1 MKRIVSLLLIA
12 VFLLT
17 FAACSGNKA
26 TDEALDF
33 SKKSPMEVVSTLV
46 DKVKSGDVEAIKS
59 AFEAV
64 QSQLSGLL
72 DGKDAKVAEYATQ
85 IQKFVEENADKL
97 QSLNIDVTPLTG
109 VFDKVKEFTG
119 NAEDAAQE
127 AADAAQSEAEGV
139 VEGAVDAAEGAVEGA
154 VDAAEDVVNDAVD
167 AGKAAVN
174 NAVDAGKAAVEEG
187 KAKANE
193 AIQNAADQI
202 KL

>member
-1 MKRIVSLLLIA
+1 MKKFFAMAAFAAAMI
-12 VFLLT
+12 
-17 FAACSGNKA
+17 FAACSGGNKA

-33 SKKSPMEVVSTLV
+33 SKKSPMEVVSALV
-46 DKVKSGDVEAIKS
+46 EKVKSGDVSAIKT
-59 AFEAV
+59 AFETV
-64 QSQLSGLL
+64 QSQLSSLL
-72 DGKDAKVAEYATQ
+72 DGKDTKVAEYATQ
-85 IQKFVEENADKL
+85 IQKFVEENAGTL

-109 VFDKVKEFTG
+109 VVAKVKEFTG
-119 NAEDAAQE
+119 NAECAAQD

-154 VDAAEDVVNDAVD
+154 VDAAEGVVNDAVD

-174 NAVDAGKAAVEEG
+174 DAVEAGKAAVEEG